1 MKAVTIE
8 EIYQEI
14 LMAKET
20 IPPNTWKEDLDNKL
34 ARRVITYLLHSIL
47 KWDKED
53 IRKNGTLNY
62 L

>member
-14 LMAKET
+14 LDGKRKRF
-20 IPPNTWKEDLDNKL
+20 PPNTWKEDLDNKL

-53 IRKNGTLNY
+53 IM
-62 L
+62 